1 MKIKTAKREYV
12 VYTGES
18 QKNPDLIVG
27 TFFVYLFGVRDYG
40 YYLTVKPSS

>member
-1 MKIKTAKREYV
+1 MKKKREYI

-27 TFFVYLFGVRDYG
+27 IFFIYLE
-40 YYLTVKPSS
+40 LEIMAII